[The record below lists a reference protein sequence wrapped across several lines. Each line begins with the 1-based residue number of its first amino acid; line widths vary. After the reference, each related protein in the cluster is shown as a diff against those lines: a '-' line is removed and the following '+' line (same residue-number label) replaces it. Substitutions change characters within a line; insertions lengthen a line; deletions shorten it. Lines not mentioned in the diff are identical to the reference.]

1 MDSAFHASLVI
12 VAPDL
17 LLAVSAMALILFGA
31 FAGEKASS
39 AIGGL
44 SVLAL
49 VGAILLLVG
58 PGAGRGDAF
67 GGSYVADE
75 FAVFCKAAIYG
86 AAALALLMAQAFLKA
101 EKIHRFEYY
110 GLALLSVVG
119 MGVMVSARDLVVLYM
134 GLETQSLALYVLAAF
149 KRDDGKASEAGLKYF
164 MLGAVS
170 SGLLLFGASLVYGF
184 VGSARFTEIAAFAA
198 KGDIGILFG
207 LVLVI
212 CGVAFK
218 CSAAPFHMWTPDVY
232 EGAPTST
239 TAFFAAAPK
248 FAAVAVF
255 ARLLFEPFA
264 TLTEDWRQIIVL
276 ISVLSMTVGAFGAL
290 VQNNIKRLLAYSS
303 IGNVGY
309 AMMAL
314 AAGPGAGAAS
324 LLFYMAV
331 YVATTLGMFGAALLM
346 RRQGQAFEQVEDL
359 SGLSQTKP
367 WLALCLTILM
377 FSVAGVP
384 PFAGFF
390 GKWEVF
396 KAAVDA
402 QLTPLAVFG
411 ALASV
416 VSAYYYLRIVKVMW
430 FDAPKGA
437 FDKSTF
443 GAAVVVLFAAIVVA
457 PGILFL
463 GWLELA
469 ADIATRQF

>member
-1 MDSAFHASLVI
+1 MDSAFHASLII

-17 LLAVSAMALILFGA
+17 LLAVSAMALILVGA

-39 AIGGL
+39 AIGIM
-44 SVLAL
+44 SVIAL
-49 VGAILLLVG
+49 GAAIFLLIG
-58 PGAGRGDAF
+58 PGAGRGEAF

-75 FAVFCKAAIYG
+75 FAVFSKVAIYG
-86 AAALALLMAQAFLKA
+86 AAALAILMAQAFLKA
-101 EKIHRFEYY
+101 ENIHRFEYY

-119 MGVMVSARDLVVLYM
+119 MGVMVSAR
-134 GLETQSLALYVLAAF
+134 
-149 KRDDGKASEAGLKYF
+149 
-164 MLGAVS
+164 
-170 SGLLLFGASLVYGF
+170 VYGF
-184 VGSARFTEIAAFAA
+184 VGSTRFTEIAAFAS

-248 FAAVAVF
+248 FAAIAVF

-309 AMMAL
+309 ALMAL

-346 RRQGQAFEQVEDL
+346 RRQGQAFDQVEDL

-416 VSAYYYLRIVKVMW
+416 VSAYYYLRVVKVMW

-443 GAAVVVLFAAIVVA
+443 GAALVVLFAAIVVA

>member
-1 MDSAFHASLVI
+1 MDSAFHSSLI
-12 VAPDL
+12 IIAPEM
-17 LLAVSAMALILFGA
+17 LLAASAMALMVFGA
-31 FAGEKASS
+31 FAGDKSGS
-39 AIGGL
+39 AIGLL
-44 SVLAL
+44 SVIAL
-49 VGAILLLVG
+49 GGAIFLLLG
-58 PGAGRGDAF
+58 PGAGRGEAF
-67 GGSYVADE
+67 GGSFIADD
-75 FAVFCKAAIYG
+75 FSVFVKTGIYSS
-86 AAALALLMAQAFLKA
+86 AALALLMAQGFLKA

-110 GLALLSVVG
+110 GLALLSAAG
-119 MGVMVSARDLVVLYM
+119 MGVMVSARDLIVLYM

-149 KRDDGKASEAGLKYF
+149 KRDDAKASEAGLKYF
-164 MLGAVS
+164 MLGALS

-184 VGSARFTEIAAFAA
+184 VGSTRFTEIAAFAS

-264 TLTEDWRQIIVL
+264 SLTEDWRQIVVV
-276 ISVLSMTVGAFGAL
+276 ISLLSMTVGAFGAL
-290 VQNNIKRLLAYSS
+290 TQNNIKRLLAYSS

-309 AMMAL
+309 ALMAL

-324 LLFYMAV
+324 LLFYMAI

-346 RRQGQAFEQVEDL
+346 RRQGQAFDQVDDL
-359 SGLSQTKP
+359 AGLSQTKP

-402 QLTPLAVFG
+402 QLTWLAVYG

-416 VSAYYYLRIVKVMW
+416 VSAYYYLRVIKVMW
-430 FDAPKGA
+430 FDSPKGA
-437 FDKSTF
+437 FDKSSF
-443 GAAVVVLFAAIVVA
+443 GAALVVLAAAIVVA